1 MLGNCMLCLLESEI
15 IAWLSFFFFF
25 NDTATTEIYT
35 LSLTTLFRSQVGR
48 VPVYLLDANCA
59 ENIPSDRDITHRLY
73 GGDESTRGRQEMIL
87 GIGGF
92 PAPRAPRGGPP
103 PGAPKQR
110 QPAVLLFQ
118 ALRRPPGPG
127 PPPHAAPH

>member
-48 VPVYLLDANCA
+48 VPVYLLDTNCA

-73 GGDESTRGRQEMIL
+73 GGGESTLERPEMLL
-87 GIGGF
+87 GIGGLR
-92 PAPRAPRGGPP
+92 APRPPRGGPP
-103 PGAPKQR
+103 LVAPDER
-110 QPAVLLFQ
+110 RAAVLCF
-118 ALRRPPGPG
+118 
-127 PPPHAAPH
+127 

>member
-48 VPVYLLDANCA
+48 VPVYLLDTNCA

-73 GGDESTRGRQEMIL
+73 GGEESPRVRQEMIL
-87 GIGGF
+87 GVGGL
-92 PAPRAPRGGPP
+92 PAPRGPRGGPP
-103 PGAPKQR
+103 GGAPDER
-110 QPAVLLFQ
+110 PPAVPVFPLPCEH
-118 ALRRPPGPG
+118 PPHG
-127 PPPHAAPH
+127 PPLP